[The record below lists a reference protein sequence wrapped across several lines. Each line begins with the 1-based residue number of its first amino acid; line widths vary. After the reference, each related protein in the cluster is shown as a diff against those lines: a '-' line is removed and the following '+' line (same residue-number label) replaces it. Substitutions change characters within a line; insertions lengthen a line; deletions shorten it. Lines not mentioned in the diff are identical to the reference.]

1 MTTLMKQ
8 YIIKTAMLDAWLEAV
23 IAESERVL
31 APVRDGRKVSF
42 RTVTSPE
49 EVDGGALPTAI
60 SAKEA
65 AFPRTEKLFTYHKDG
80 KDASVAEIPAGDY
93 PETVIWRARPC
104 DAAGFAPLDAIFNWD
119 YKDKVY
125 NNRRDKLT
133 IVVFS
138 CSEADGYCF
147 CSSVGGGP
155 GNKAGA
161 DVLVTDLK
169 DGNAL
174 VEVVTEKGGKLA
186 GLAHGNLVEE
196 PRDLSE
202 SKARVLAQLPG
213 RFSKDDIH
221 RHLAHAFES
230 DVWKEQS
237 ARCLG
242 CGACAFVCPTCA
254 CFDIQEKNEGASGAR
269 LRCWDSCGF
278 SLFTLHTGGYNPRP
292 TQQTRWRQRILHK
305 FSYMPD
311 RLNVYGCTGCGR
323 CSRACP
329 VEMDIAEH
337 LISIA
342 TYHE

>member
-1 MTTLMKQ
+1 MKQ
-8 YIIKTAMLDAWLEAV
+8 YTIKTAGLNEWLEKIIR
-23 IAESERVL
+23 IAQRVL
-31 APVRDGRKVSF
+31 APVKEGDKVCF
-42 RTVTSPE
+42 RPVHSPE
-49 EVDGGALPTAI
+49 TVYYDSVTTTESV
-60 SAKEA
+60 KEA
-65 AFPRTEKLFTYHKDG
+65 AFPRTEKLFSYRKSG
-80 KDASVAEIPAGDY
+80 KEASVEDVSAEDY

-104 DAAGFAPLDAIFNWD
+104 DAAGFSPLDAIFNWD

-125 NNRRDKLT
+125 NSRRQKVS
-133 IVVFS
+133 IVAFS
-138 CSEADGYCF
+138 CPEADEFCF
-147 CSSVGGGP
+147 CSSVGGNP
-155 GNKAGA
+155 GSTFGA

-169 DGNAL
+169 DGSSL
-174 VEVVTEKGGKLA
+174 VEVMSDKGERLVGLYPGAFQEEMRDFTEEKAKVV
-186 GLAHGNLVEE
+186 AH
-196 PRDLSE
+196 
-202 SKARVLAQLPG
+202 LPL
-213 RFSKDDIH
+213 RFTKDEVH
-221 RHLAHAFES
+221 RHLEHAFES
-230 DVWKEQS
+230 DIWKQQS

-242 CGACAFVCPTCA
+242 CGACAFVCPACA
-254 CFDIQEKNEGASGAR
+254 CFDIQEKKEGTTGER

-305 FSYMPD
+305 FSYMPE

>member
-1 MTTLMKQ
+1 MRMKQ
-8 YIIKTAMLDAWLEAV
+8 YITKTASLNDWLKKI
-23 IAESERVL
+23 IASAQRVL
-31 APVRDGRKVSF
+31 APVKEGKKVYF
-42 RTVTSPE
+42 RPVTSPE
-49 EVDGGALPTAI
+49 DVDYESVTTTE

-65 AFPRTEKLFTYHKDG
+65 AFPRTEKLFSYHKDG
-80 KDASVAEIPAGDY
+80 KDASVSEVSADAY
-93 PETVIWRARPC
+93 PETVIWKARPC

-125 NNRRDKLT
+125 NNRRNKVT
-133 IVVFS
+133 IVAFS
-138 CSEADGYCF
+138 CRKADDFCF
-147 CSSVGGGP
+147 CTSVGGHP
-155 GNKAGA
+155 GSTTGA
-161 DVLVTDLK
+161 DILVTDFQ
-169 DGNAL
+169 DGTSL
-174 VEVVTEKGGKLA
+174 VEVMTERGERLV
-186 GLAHGNLVEE
+186 GLSPEAFQEDS
-196 PRDLSE
+196 RDLSE
-202 SKARVLAQLPG
+202 EKAKAVAQLPA
-213 RFSKDDIH
+213 RFTKEEVYQ
-221 RHLAHAFES
+221 HLEHAFES
-230 DVWKEQS
+230 KIWKQQS

-254 CFDIQEKNEGASGAR
+254 CFDIQEKNEGSNGER

-305 FSYMPD
+305 FSYMPE

-337 LISIA
+337 LTSIA